1 MSQKIIPETPWTG
14 KSRWSMEPISLL
26 VLMIGLVLFGIG
38 ESCLVLADLGSAPWM
53 VLSQG
58 LSRLTGINIGWM
70 TFSISAL
77 ILILWIPLRI
87 KPGIGTI
94 LNMIIIAFVV
104 GLLVSR
110 FRTPEGLLTRVLLA
124 VFGVVIIGIASALY
138 LTSHKGPG
146 PRDGLLVGLCYIT
159 GWRVAIVRTLLEG
172 SVCALGWLSGG
183 TLGLG
188 TLAFVFGG
196 GWAMQCSLI
205 ILEKY
210 FPK

>member
-53 VLSQG
+53 VRSQG

-172 SVCALGWLSGG
+172 SV
-183 TLGLG
+183 
-188 TLAFVFGG
+188 
-196 GWAMQCSLI
+196 
-205 ILEKY
+205 
-210 FPK
+210 